1 MSDSALLDFAR
12 VVGKVFIKSYR
23 EDLTNIDLKDI
34 RVICTSV
41 IDVFTQFYSHFVSTW
56 IQQVK

>member
-1 MSDSALLDFAR
+1 MSDSALLDFAG

-23 EDLTNIDLKDI
+23 EDLTNIDLEDI

-41 IDVFTQFYSHFVSTW
+41 IDVFTQF
-56 IQQVK
+56 